1 MLVENLAHF
10 SADTRFEA
18 DLVIIGGGPA
28 GLTVARELRGA
39 PLRVLIVESGLLE
52 EAPQATELS
61 TLESIGEPNAPHQIQ
76 KRIAFHGANCGSWTQ
91 DQQPY
96 GVRCR
101 ALGGS
106 THAWAGKSAA
116 FDGID
121 FQERAW
127 VPHSGW
133 PIDRSS
139 LDPFLDRA
147 ADILN
152 LGPNR
157 YDDTLWTLLG
167 ISPPEPQLGPQG
179 LRSFFWQ
186 FSRSRIDPLDI
197 MRFGADFLRVE
208 ADNIRVLL
216 NATATRLDLT
226 QEGDGFR
233 GLEIATIDGQR
244 HTVHAKAAVIAG
256 GGIENAR
263 LLLASTTIHANGV
276 GNQHDLVGRFLMD
289 HAGARIARF
298 GGSNANQ
305 IMRRFG
311 FYGLRNSGRTSM
323 YMHGLAITPE
333 VQEREHLLNSAIYFM
348 PEHAAD
354 DPWDAVKRLL
364 TGKSKRQVK
373 DAMRAI
379 AGAGLLGKGAAMK
392 LLSSNRLP
400 VAVKDLIVQTAIR
413 YMPNVAADDFLSRG
427 VPHKV
432 TDVWIDAISE
442 QRPDPDSRITLSEKT
457 DRLGLPLPR
466 VDWRINADERRT
478 ILRLGHIVQSAFAHV
493 QLPKPILEPWVAE
506 GAFND
511 AVIIDM
517 AHSMGTTRMSA
528 SARSGVVDQ
537 HCQVHGVRG
546 LYVAGSSI
554 FPTSGHA
561 NPTLM
566 IVAFAVRLAD
576 RIRQTLL

>member
-1 MLVENLAHF
+1 MHVENLAHF
-10 SADTRFEA
+10 SAETHFEA
-18 DLVIIGGGPA
+18 DLVIVGGGPA
-28 GLTVARELRGA
+28 GLSVARELRRA
-39 PLRVLIVESGLLE
+39 PLRILIVESGLLE
-52 EAPQATELS
+52 EAPEATELS
-61 TLESIGEPNAPHQIQ
+61 TLESIGEPSAPQQIE
-76 KRIAFHGANCGSWTQ
+76 KRIAFHGANSRSWAQ
-91 DQQPY
+91 DRQPY

-121 FQERAW
+121 FEERAW
-127 VPHSGW
+127 VPQSGW
-133 PIDRSS
+133 PIERSC
-139 LDPFLDRA
+139 LDPFLERA

-167 ISPPEPQLGPQG
+167 ISPPEPQLTAQG

-197 MRFGADFLRVE
+197 MRFGADFLRLDG
-208 ADNIRVLL
+208 DNVRILL
-216 NATATRLDLT
+216 NATATRIDLT
-226 QEGDGFR
+226 QEGDAFR
-233 GLEIATIDGQR
+233 GVEIATTDGQR
-244 HTVHAKAAVIAG
+244 HTVHARAAVIAG

-263 LLLASTTIHANGV
+263 LLLASNMVHANGV
-276 GNQHDLVGRFLMD
+276 GNQYDLVGRFLMD

-298 GGSNANQ
+298 GGPNANR

-311 FYGLRNSGRTSM
+311 FYGLRNRRGTSM

-333 VQEREHLLNSAIYFM
+333 IQEREHLLNSAIYFM

-373 DAMRAI
+373 DIMRAV

-392 LLSSNRLP
+392 LISSDRLP
-400 VAVKDLIVQTAIR
+400 LAVKDFVVQAAIR

-442 QRPDPDSRITLSEKT
+442 QRPDPDSRITLSETT

-466 VDWRINADERRT
+466 VNWRINADERRT
-478 ILRLGHIVQSAFAHV
+478 IMRLGHIVESAFAQA
-493 QLPKPILEPWVAE
+493 QLPKPILEPWVVE
-506 GAFND
+506 GTYND

-528 SARSGVVDQ
+528 SARSGVVDE
-537 HCQVHGVRG
+537 HCQVHGVRN
-546 LYVAGSSI
+546 LYVAGSSV

-576 RIRQTLL
+576 RIRQTML